1 VSRDANEEELTL
13 LLAPEVERELG
24 EALRAAWSPSEL
36 DPNKNE
42 ALIALAID
50 DPLAPASEE
59 EIAESERLRRALEG
73 DGQHPLSDLARALA
87 AATRPAALGK
97 STAAR
102 LDAELTGEPPPDRA
116 TESERAPSSTA
127 RRGTVIYVMFGAA
140 AATLALAAS
149 IALFVGPLRKAP
161 ESGDVA
167 ARMQDL
173 ALSRSTAAMFQEKF
187 ETGETTAR
195 VDRIATA
202 RERELRSNRYA
213 LWGVR

>member
-1 VSRDANEEELTL
+1 VSRDAHDEELTL
-13 LLAPEVERELG
+13 LLSPEVEQELAD
-24 EALRAAWSPSEL
+24 ALRCAWAPAEL
-36 DPNKNE
+36 DARKNE
-42 ALIALAID
+42 ALIALAIE
-50 DPLAPASEE
+50 DPLAPAGED
-59 EIAESERLRRALEG
+59 EIAESERLRRALDGEG
-73 DGQHPLSDLARALA
+73 EHPLSDLARALSA
-87 AATRPAALGK
+87 AHRPAPLATT
-97 STAAR
+97 TADRIA
-102 LDAELTGEPPPDRA
+102 AELGSDP
-116 TESERAPSSTA
+116 APEVEAAPTSAA
-127 RRGTVIYVMFGAA
+127 RRGTVIYVVFGAA

-149 IALFVGPLRKAP
+149 IALFVGPMKKSPDA
-161 ESGDVA
+161 GDVA

>member
-1 VSRDANEEELTL
+1 MSRGTHDEELTL

-24 EALRAAWSPSEL
+24 EALRAAWAPSEL
-36 DPNKNE
+36 DSKKNE
-42 ALIALAID
+42 ALIALAIE
-50 DPLAPASEE
+50 DPLAPASDE

-73 DGQHPLSDLARALA
+73 EGEHPLSDLARALA
-87 AATRPAALGK
+87 AASRPAALGK

-102 LDAELTGEPPPDRA
+102 LEAELGADPPRDQPA
-116 TESERAPSSTA
+116 ESERAPSSAA
-127 RRGTVIYVMFGAA
+127 RRGRVIYVMFGAA

-149 IALFVGPLRKAP
+149 IALFVGPLREAP
-161 ESGDVA
+161 DSGDVA